1 MSSFCFCFCLL
12 GFFGGR
18 GARVSGGGQ
27 RERIPGGA
35 EGERDR
41 ETEREKQGSPKV
53 GLVFFTRS
61 RVRVH
66 RKRGSSSLTVRS

>member
-1 MSSFCFCFCLL
+1 MSEGAEREDPRRS
-12 GFFGGR
+12 R
-18 GARVSGGGQ
+18 G
-27 RERIPGGA
+27 RERQ
-35 EGERDR
+35 
-41 ETEREKQGSPKV
+41 TEREKQGSPKV